1 MAEEPLSRLDIGRQ
15 CPWHEG
21 PWDFIRNALASGR
34 MPHALMLHGRPGLG
48 KGLFARLLAERL
60 LCTAPT
66 KTGLPCGVCRAC
78 QLFAADSHPDLN
90 VLTLLE
96 DKNEISVDQVR
107 ELSASLTLANQS
119 EGYRVVIIEP
129 AERLSLA
136 AANSLLKAIEEPVG
150 PTVFVLVLNEVSR
163 LPATIASRCQRIAFH
178 TPDPDLADTWLSE
191 WITDRERRAALLDL
205 ANGAPFEALA
215 LHRDEQVG
223 PSRREMLA
231 QIAALVRG
239 EADPLSTADAWLKSD
254 PKSSLYSM
262 YTCVADLVLL
272 ASAHGYVS
280 ALPESSHAKRL
291 ARRLDSYPERDTAL
305 LTQWSVPALYGQLD
319 RISRAIRLLTS
330 QASQQLLLEELAV
343 CWACGEDQA
352 TATATA

>member
-1 MAEEPLSRLDIGRQ
+1 MAEGPMSLLEIHAQ

-21 PWDFIRNALASGR
+21 PWDFVRNALASGR

-48 KGLFARLLAERL
+48 KGLFARRLAELL

-66 KTGLPCGVCRAC
+66 ESGSPCGVCRSC
-78 QLFAADSHPDLN
+78 QLFAADSHPDMN

-107 ELSASLTLANQS
+107 ELSGSLTLANQS
-119 EGYRVVIIEP
+119 QGYRVVIIEP

-150 PTVFVLVLNEVSR
+150 PTVFVLVLNDVAR

-178 TPDPDLADTWLSE
+178 TPDPELAETWLSE
-191 WITDRERRAALLDL
+191 WISDPERRASLLDL

-215 LHRDEQVG
+215 LHQDDLAG

-231 QIAALVRG
+231 QIADLVRG
-239 EADPLSTADAWLKSD
+239 DSDPLSVADAWLKSD
-254 PKSSLYSM
+254 PKTSLYSM
-262 YTCVADLVLL
+262 YTCVADLIVL
-272 ASAHGYVS
+272 ASAHDYVA

-305 LTQWSVPALYGQLD
+305 LRQWSVPALYGQLD
-319 RISRAIRLLTS
+319 RITRAIRLLTS

-343 CWACGEDQA
+343 CWACGDEQT
-352 TATATA
+352 TALA